1 MKIKIHHK
9 DKKVQRFLD
18 KKLERKNQ
26 ESNKPLCLCVF
37 VVKYFFVLFIFC
49 QINFAQEIMNDVE
62 PPPLRII
69 SKEETSKLE
78 AEKDVK
84 GYTKLVVVFME
95 ARLKKA
101 ETFSLE
107 SQYQEMF
114 SELGA
119 FHGLVDRSLIFLTR
133 HDTDSGKVLNNLK
146 RLEISL
152 RAFLPRLELIRRE
165 LPFRYEFYTRI
176 LIRFVR
182 DARTRAIEPFYDNS
196 IVPNI
201 RKGN

>member
-1 MKIKIHHK
+1 MKVKIHHK
-9 DKKVQRFLD
+9 ETKTQRFLD
-18 KKLERKNQ
+18 KMLERKNQ
-26 ESNKPLCLCVF
+26 KFNKPLCLCAF
-37 VVKYFFVLFIFC
+37 VVKYLFVLFIFC
-49 QINFAQEIMNDVE
+49 QITFAQEIMNDVE

-69 SKEETSKLE
+69 SKEETFKLD

-84 GYTKLVVVFME
+84 KYTKLALLFME

-119 FHGLVDRSLIFLTR
+119 FHGLVDRSLIFLNK
-133 HDTDSGKVLNNLK
+133 HDTDSGKVLHNLK

-165 LPFRYEFYTRI
+165 LPLRYEFYTRR
-176 LIRFVR
+176 LIIYVR
-182 DARTRAIEPFYDNS
+182 DARTRAIEPFYDDS
-196 IVPNI
+196 VVPNI

>member
-1 MKIKIHHK
+1 MMRVKNNWSLGFMTESVRIRKSIFSY
-9 DKKVQRFLD
+9 FL
-18 KKLERKNQ
+18 L
-26 ESNKPLCLCVF
+26 F
-37 VVKYFFVLFIFC
+37 TFYFLLSPFLLGILSTA
-49 QINFAQEIMNDVE
+49 FAQEITTDVE

-84 GYTKLVVVFME
+84 GHTKLAVLFME

-119 FHGLVDRSLIFLTR
+119 FHGLVDRSLIFLNK
-133 HDTDSGKVLNNLK
+133 HDTDSGKVLHNLK

-165 LPFRYEFYTRI
+165 LPFRYEFYTRT
-176 LIRFVR
+176 LIRYVR
-182 DARTRAIEPFYDNS
+182 DARTRAIEPFYDDS
-196 IVPNI
+196 VVPNI

>member
-1 MKIKIHHK
+1 MKIKIYYK
-9 DKKVQRFLD
+9 DKNTQRFLD
-18 KKLERKNQ
+18 RKLGRKNQ
-26 ESNKPLCLCVF
+26 ELNKPLCLSAI
-37 VVKYFFVLFIFC
+37 VVKYLFVLFIFC
-49 QINFAQEIMNDVE
+49 QIISAQEITTDVE

-69 SKEETSKLE
+69 SKEETSKLD

-84 GYTKLVVVFME
+84 KYTKLAVLFME

-101 ETFSLE
+101 ETFSFE
-107 SQYQEMF
+107 SQYREMF
-114 SELGA
+114 GELGA
-119 FHGLVDRSLIFLTR
+119 FQGLVDRSLIFLNK
-133 HDTDSGKVLNNLK
+133 HDTDSGKVLHNLK

-165 LPFRYEFYTRI
+165 LPFRYEFYTRT
-176 LIRFVR
+176 LIRYVR
-182 DARTRAIEPFYDNS
+182 EARTRAIEPFYDDS

>member
-1 MKIKIHHK
+1 MRKSLFFY
-9 DKKVQRFLD
+9 FL
-18 KKLERKNQ
+18 LFTFYFLP
-26 ESNKPLCLCVF
+26 SNVF
-37 VVKYFFVLFIFC
+37 T
-49 QINFAQEIMNDVE
+49 QEIPTDIE
-62 PPPLRII
+62 PPPLRMI

-84 GYTKLVVVFME
+84 GYTKLAVVLME

-107 SQYQEMF
+107 NQYQEMF
-114 SELGA
+114 GELGA
-119 FHGLVDRSLIFLTR
+119 FHSLVDRSLIFLNN

-165 LPFRYEFYTRI
+165 LPFRYESYTRT
-176 LIRFVR
+176 LIKYVR
-182 DARTRAIEPFYDNS
+182 EARTRAIEPFYDDS
-196 IVPNI
+196 VVPNI